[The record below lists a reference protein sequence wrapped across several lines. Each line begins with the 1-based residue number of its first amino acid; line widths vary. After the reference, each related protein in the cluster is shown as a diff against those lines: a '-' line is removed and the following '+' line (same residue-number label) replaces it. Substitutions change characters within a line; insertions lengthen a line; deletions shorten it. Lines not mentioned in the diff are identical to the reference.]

1 MGSGAILAGVT
12 DPWTPPDAS
21 GARAEREYTALF
33 RIQQR
38 HADSLARRDRGRH
51 PAMIG
56 PGEAVRLLVGLAAGS
71 AVVEDG
77 EEAVDAA
84 DLTAALTLMPIV
96 RAEIDQ
102 LEASLLMIARGQGM
116 TWQELAFGLGL
127 GSAQAAR
134 QRYERLNLRTAP
146 ENVPASPPDDVLR
159 RRLLTAGTGGRRTC
173 GSATIPPSAPLSAL
187 LTTGLPGQLTSR
199 ATRPRPALPRDPSP
213 PRPAPQTG
221 NMPIW
226 AATLSE

>member
-1 MGSGAILAGVT
+1 MT

-33 RIQQR
+33 RIQER
-38 HADSLARRDRGRH
+38 HADTPARRDRGRH

-71 AVVEDG
+71 LVAEDG

-84 DLTAALTLMPIV
+84 DLTLMPLV

-146 ENVPASPPDDVLR
+146 EK
-159 RRLLTAGTGGRRTC
+159 
-173 GSATIPPSAPLSAL
+173 
-187 LTTGLPGQLTSR
+187 
-199 ATRPRPALPRDPSP
+199 
-213 PRPAPQTG
+213 
-221 NMPIW
+221 
-226 AATLSE
+226 